1 MLETLIPLV
10 VNKSVEV
17 VVGILL
23 EKICK
28 LVVSDANIKSANNFL
43 KMQILVLYLDW
54 VLQKTPLK
62 YLPKELEEND

>member
-17 VVGILL
+17 FIGILL
-23 EKICK
+23 EKFCK
-28 LVVSDANIKSANNFL
+28 WLLSDANIKSANNFW

-62 YLPKELEEND
+62 SLPEKSQDK